1 MAQVSIGQ
9 PLDTIKVRL
18 QLESTRFKGPMDCL
32 VQTIKNEGF
41 FALYKGMA
49 SPLVGIGSVNAVLFA
64 TYSRLKELQATTAN
78 QQLTIPQIAIAGSG
92 AGAVNSVLA
101 SPVELLKI
109 RMQAQYGK
117 PSLLTSTAGSNIVVY
132 KGPIDCAKQLIKEY
146 GIRNGLFRGF
156 WATVAREIPGYAG
169 FYAGFEFTKR
179 KLAPVGTSP
188 DDLSPGR
195 LMLSGS
201 IGGVSYWLCSYPLDV
216 VKSKVQNQKAPPKGG
231 IFYIFTIT
239 KSIYKTEGLKTFTR
253 GITPTRLATNVIKD
267 HETMDCPFLWKDSTD
282 PRTVH
287 RQAGRLG
294 SLDIPNN

>member
-231 IFYIFTIT
+231 
-239 KSIYKTEGLKTFTR
+239 
-253 GITPTRLATNVIKD
+253 LATNVIKD